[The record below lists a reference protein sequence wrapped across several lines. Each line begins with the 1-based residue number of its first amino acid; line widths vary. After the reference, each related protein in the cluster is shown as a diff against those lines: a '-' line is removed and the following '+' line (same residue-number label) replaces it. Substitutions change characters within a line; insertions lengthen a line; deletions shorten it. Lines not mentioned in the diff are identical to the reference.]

1 MSISGFIIGIL
12 TSILFFISNYMYI
25 VFYDY
30 VFSLMRWF
38 NYLNMVFAL
47 IGFILCLLGTL
58 KGERQVF
65 GIIGVLL
72 CTIITILSFL
82 ECKGIIIVN
91 NFPISGLII

>member
-12 TSILFFISNYMYI
+12 TSVLYFISNYMYI

-47 IGFILCLLGTL
+47 IGFILCLLGIL
-58 KGERQVF
+58 KGERRVF
-65 GIIGVLL
+65 GIIGLL
-72 CTIITILSFL
+72 SCGIITILSFL
-82 ECKGIIIVN
+82 GCKGIVIVS